1 MIMAKI
7 VIITGF
13 TGSGKSG
20 LAVDIAKQY
29 NGEII
34 SCDSVQR
41 YKGLNIGS
49 AKVTD
54 EEMQG
59 IKHFL
64 IDILEP
70 TEEYSVGQFVKDC
83 DQAINEI
90 IAKGKVPI
98 LVGGTG
104 LYIKALLQGYNFNNT
119 DKHAD
124 FRQQQFNLAKT
135 KGNEYVWQKLN
146 AIEPNKASTVHP
158 NNLKRVVRY
167 LEIETFGQDT
177 SATYSVLNNHNTLAI
192 GVVADREQIYDKIN
206 KRVDIM
212 IQQGLEQEVKGL
224 INQGLSLEYNCM
236 NTIGYREMTQYLTG
250 EISYAKCVELIK
262 QHTRNYCK
270 RQLTFMKTIPNL
282 ILTDKENGAKLI
294 KEFLDDNTK

>member
-1 MIMAKI
+1 MSKI

-13 TGSGKSG
+13 TGSGKSA

-34 SCDSVQR
+34 SCDSVQIYR
-41 YKGLNIGS
+41 GLNIGS

-59 IKHFL
+59 IKHYL

-70 TEEYSVGQFVKDC
+70 TEDYSVGQFVKDC
-83 DQAINEI
+83 ENAINEI
-90 IAKGKVPI
+90 VAKGKLPI

-119 DKHAD
+119 DKHDD
-124 FRQQQFNLAKT
+124 FRQEMFELAKT
-135 KGNEYVWQKLN
+135 NGVEYVWQKLN
-146 AIEPNKASTVHP
+146 AIAPNKANSVHP
-158 NNLKRVVRY
+158 NNLKRVIRY
-167 LEIETFGQDT
+167 LEVETFGNET
-177 SATYSVLNNHNTLAI
+177 STTYSILSNYNTLAI
-192 GVVADREQIYDKIN
+192 GVVGDRQQIYDKIN

-212 IQQGLEQEVKGL
+212 LSQGLEQEVKGL
-224 INQGLSLEYNCM
+224 LNQGLSIENNCM

-250 EISYAKCVELIK
+250 EINYDKCVELIK

-282 ILTDKENGAKLI
+282 ILADRVEASKLI